1 MAERPVLTPI
11 GWVVPLLIKTLL
23 AIVKLPENCNAPF
36 GFLLLSSVMEVEPA
50 ALALP
55 RISGPRWTFSVPN
68 NPVLLPLRV
77 IAPLFCP
84 EAPPRKNQ
92 TVDAPPPLTVPLK
105 MVELLFGVSRLI
117 LPVTAPSETLL
128 ARATAVPVMVRPA
141 PAVGKDSDAAL
152 VPRLPA
158 AAMLKIPP
166 ATEIGP
172 VRVFAALLRVRVPL
186 SVLVSVPAPLT
197 TPLSVSV
204 AEPYTRAVPPLA
216 VMEIAREMVFVT
228 SPKSPPPSSWI
239 VLAAA
244 PKFESAVP
252 VVKNPEVILMLA
264 VNVLTPDNITPL
276 PVLPPP
282 LAVISPLEAMVS
294 KLPVGDPAMIALI
307 VVVEPDAS
315 AEVVIVAPPP
325 AKLRILGLV
334 PAIV

>member
-1 MAERPVLTPI
+1 M
-11 GWVVPLLIKTLL
+11 
-23 AIVKLPENCNAPF
+23 
-36 GFLLLSSVMEVEPA
+36 
-50 ALALP
+50 
-55 RISGPRWTFSVPN
+55 
-68 NPVLLPLRV
+68 
-77 IAPLFCP
+77 
-84 EAPPRKNQ
+84 
-92 TVDAPPPLTVPLK
+92 
-105 MVELLFGVSRLI
+105 
-117 LPVTAPSETLL
+117 
-128 ARATAVPVMVRPA
+128 
-141 PAVGKDSDAAL
+141 GKDSDAAL